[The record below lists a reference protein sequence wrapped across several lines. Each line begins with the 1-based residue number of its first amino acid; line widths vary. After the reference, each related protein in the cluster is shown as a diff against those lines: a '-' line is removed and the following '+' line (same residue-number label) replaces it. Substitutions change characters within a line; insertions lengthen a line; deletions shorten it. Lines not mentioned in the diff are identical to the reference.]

1 MALDKA
7 IASGKEH
14 RKPYR
19 KPLDCATKTCQACL
33 KSALHGSKKREQA
46 AKDRRDAQ
54 RSGKN

>member
-46 AKDRRDAQ
+46 AKEQEEDGQ
-54 RSGKN
+54 S